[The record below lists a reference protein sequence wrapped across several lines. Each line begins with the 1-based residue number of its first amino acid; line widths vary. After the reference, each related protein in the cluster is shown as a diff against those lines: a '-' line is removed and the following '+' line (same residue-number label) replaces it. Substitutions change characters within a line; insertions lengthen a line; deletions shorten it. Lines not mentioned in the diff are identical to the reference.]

1 MAVIGTFGSFTAAR
15 LGIYASQSALNVT
28 GNNIANINTEGYTRQ
43 RLDLVSLYSNG
54 NIRYANSYNLNIGYG
69 VLTEGVSQLRDPFLD
84 IRYRNENAN
93 VGSAN
98 AKLDC
103 LQQLAHI
110 LDEVGKGT
118 NEFGIVEAQFNDLL
132 TQLETFNGKVGSV
145 EYDTA
150 VRGSAQTLVRLLND
164 YAKAMNTLGDN
175 KLNELKKDVGTV
187 NSLLTQIRD
196 LSVEIRDAGIYGDKA
211 LELRNARNLCIDK
224 LSAYMKID
232 VSYDMEKIDEFNSV
246 ERINISIADSG
257 TLPSSSSR
265 ASTGPRSPCRTSL
278 RSGTPT
284 TSRTCPPAT
293 GISARTAPPAT
304 LSIPI
309 LPGRRCGIRMG
320 ISSPMRW
327 LQILR

>member
-84 IRYRNENAN
+84 IRYRNENTKL
-93 VGSAN
+93 GSAN

-145 EYDTA
+145 EYDTT

-196 LSVEIRDAGIYGDKA
+196 LSVEIRDAGIYG
-211 LELRNARNLCIDK
+211 
-224 LSAYMKID
+224 
-232 VSYDMEKIDEFNSV
+232 
-246 ERINISIADSG
+246 
-257 TLPSSSSR
+257 
-265 ASTGPRSPCRTSL
+265 
-278 RSGTPT
+278 GTPAT
-284 TSRTCPPAT
+284 CVSTSCPPT
-293 GISARTAPPAT
+293 
-304 LSIPI
+304 
-309 LPGRRCGIRMG
+309 
-320 ISSPMRW
+320 
-327 LQILR
+327 

>member
-28 GNNIANINTEGYTRQ
+28 GNNIANINTKGYTRQ

-118 NEFGIVEAQFNDLL
+118 NE
-132 TQLETFNGKVGSV
+132 
-145 EYDTA
+145 
-150 VRGSAQTLVRLLND
+150 
-164 YAKAMNTLGDN
+164 
-175 KLNELKKDVGTV
+175 
-187 NSLLTQIRD
+187 
-196 LSVEIRDAGIYGDKA
+196 LSR
-211 LELRNARNLCIDK
+211 
-224 LSAYMKID
+224 
-232 VSYDMEKIDEFNSV
+232 
-246 ERINISIADSG
+246 
-257 TLPSSSSR
+257 PSSTTCSPSWKP
-265 ASTGPRSPCRTSL
+265 STARWARWSTTPPSAARPRRW
-278 RSGTPT
+278 SGCSTTTP
-284 TSRTCPPAT
+284 RP
-293 GISARTAPPAT
+293 
-304 LSIPI
+304 
-309 LPGRRCGIRMG
+309 
-320 ISSPMRW
+320 
-327 LQILR
+327 